1 MLING
6 TDRRKFY
13 LAKTVANVDTV
24 TQEIHFFLF
33 INPFLANVL
42 ILNPQK
48 TPENQRFSGIFRGY
62 GMRPLARN
70 KPRLSTDNFFSRFCQ
85 IG

>member
-48 TPENQRFSGIFRGY
+48 TPENLCFLVFSGGMECDHWPETSQGY
-62 GMRPLARN
+62 L
-70 KPRLSTDNFFSRFCQ
+70 LITFFQGFVK
-85 IG
+85 